1 MHKKAKIFISLFLI
15 IIFNLLFQT
24 SFSKYVIEDIYT
36 VVKINI
42 DRSKPNIE
50 LIDIISSN
58 TAYPTYAN
66 KTHFITGHIKLTEK
80 NIIKNNLSPNTI
92 KFTVGNNEITTE
104 FQNFSLVSENSTEKT
119 YKFSFSN
126 TTGDGPLTILIPEGI
141 VEDSSGLV
149 NEQKHLSTGIHID
162 NTPPIATFTENTNIG
177 NGKSKAKITVNESIQ
192 SINGWNPSN
201 KNMNLEKDFTNVISY
216 PLPITDFA
224 QNTSQ
229 VFIDVQNATNISL
242 QYGSCIS
249 HSHPALVSGGKI
261 LLSNTTS
268 SSSIYMKLSSHS
280 NSSLKGKT
288 YIYTNFKNG
297 YNPSSITE
305 WITSRLK
312 EFSDFSIV
320 FQAYE
325 KDIGWSKVVSDQQKD
340 SSQYG
345 KFVYGFRINLV
356 PKTEKQY
363 LINFWNRDTGT
374 THIN

>member
-24 SFSKYVIEDIYT
+24 SFSKYLIEDIYT
-36 VVKINI
+36 VAKIDI
-42 DRSKPNIE
+42 DRCKPNIE

-80 NIIKNNLSPNTI
+80 NIIKNNLSSNTI
-92 KFTVGNNEITTE
+92 KFTVDNNAISTE
-104 FQNFSLVSENSTEKT
+104 FQNFSLVSENPTEKI
-119 YKFSFSN
+119 YEFSFSN
-126 TTGDGPLTILIPEGI
+126 ATGDGPLTIIIPEGI

-162 NTPPIATFTENTNIG
+162 NTPPISTFTENTSLE

-192 SINGWNPSN
+192 PINGWNLSN
-201 KNMNLEKDFTNVISY
+201 KNMNLEKEFTNVISY

-224 QNTSQ
+224 QNTSE
-229 VFIDVQNATNISL
+229 VFIDLQNTTNISL
-242 QYGSCIS
+242 QYGSFIS
-249 HSHPALVSGGKI
+249 HDHPSLVSGGKT
-261 LLSNTTS
+261 LLFNTTS
-268 SSSIYMKLSSHS
+268 SNSIFMKLSSHS

-288 YIYTNFKNG
+288 YIYTNLKNG
-297 YNPSSITE
+297 YDPSSFTE

-312 EFSDFSIV
+312 DFSDFSIV
-320 FQAYE
+320 FQAYV
-325 KDIGWSKVVSDQQKD
+325 KDIGWSKVVSDQQEN

-345 KFVYGFRINLV
+345 KSVYGFRINLV
-356 PKTEKQY
+356 PNTEKQY
-363 LINFWNRDTGT
+363 LIDFWNRNTGT
-374 THIN
+374 THID